1 MNKVLFLSLVAG
13 LAVSSNALASYE
25 DEFDPAYEAISSV
38 EDDFMRPTFK
48 KVGNFWVDRCY
59 AAEEHAIEASGLA
72 KDPRSIKFCNT
83 KSTGKLLNQTF
94 AKPANFNKNYV
105 LHQHTYPNAKKTETV
120 WFAIHKS
127 SKKVSVLPVIGRS
140 ASSANPPKLSYG
152 KNSNRL
158 CINTASGLKLWDS
171 EFGVDVMSKEYD
183 IKNHICYWLKEDK
196 KGPYWTEW
204 P

>member
-1 MNKVLFLSLVAG
+1 MKKVLILTLVAG
-13 LAVSSNALASYE
+13 LAVSSSVLAGYTV
-25 DEFDPAYEAISSV
+25 SSSD
-38 EDDFMRPTFK
+38 DDFLRPAFK

-59 AAEEHAIEASGLA
+59 ATEEEDIEYSGIA

-83 KSTGKLLNQTF
+83 KSTGNLLNQTF

-105 LHQHTYPNAKKTETV
+105 LHQHTYPNANKTETV

-127 SKKVSVLPVIGRS
+127 SKKVSVLPLIGQS
-140 ASSANPPKLSYG
+140 AGSANPPKLSYG

-158 CINTASGLKLWDS
+158 CINTTS
-171 EFGVDVMSKEYD
+171 DVKILDTGMGFEIGSKEYD
-183 IKNHICYWLKEDK
+183 IKNHTCYWLKEDK
-196 KGPYWTEW
+196 KGPYWSMW